1 MQTLNLIH
9 PELSNIPYKKMIFP
23 DGQPHL
29 VIEPESLTNT
39 PTEVKII
46 SRVSN
51 PADLLLVLF
60 AKNALEYLG
69 VQQINLTISYLM
81 AARMDRVMNPGEPFS
96 LKVVTQLI
104 NQAGFNRVDI
114 FDPHSEVSTA
124 LIDRSYSIPNHAFVK
139 DCIQTHLGTEQDY
152 WIISPDGGA
161 LKKIHKV
168 AEYLHAP
175 RVGECMKTRNIKTGK
190 LSGFKSMEDD
200 FNNLPCFIVDDICDG
215 GGTFSGV
222 GELLRQKNAGQ
233 VILIVSHGIFSKG
246 YSIPHIDHIYTTN
259 SFREIQAPE
268 IQVKQIMNYL
278 A

>member
-1 MQTLNLIH
+1 MTTLNLLY
-9 PELSNIPYKKMIFP
+9 PEQSNIPYKKMIFP

-29 VIEPESLTNT
+29 VIEPESLDKKPN
-39 PTEVKII
+39 EVKII
-46 SRVSN
+46 SRISN

-69 VQQINLTISYLM
+69 VQTINLTITYLM

-96 LKVVTQLI
+96 LKVVAQLL
-104 NQAGFNRVDI
+104 NQARFNRVDI

-124 LIDRSYSIPNHAFVK
+124 LIDHAYPIPNHAFVK
-139 DCIQTHLGTEQDY
+139 DCIQQHLGEQQDF

-168 AEYLHAP
+168 AEYLHTT
-175 RVGECMKTRNIKTGK
+175 RVGECMKTRDIKTGK

-200 FNNLPCFIVDDICDG
+200 FGNLPCFIVDDICDG

-222 GELLRQKNAGQ
+222 GEVLRQKNAGEI
-233 VILIVSHGIFSKG
+233 ILIISHGIFSKG
-246 YSIPHIDHIYTTN
+246 YTINHIDHIYTTN
-259 SFREIQAPE
+259 SFREIDAPE
-268 IQVKQIMNYL
+268 IKVKQILDYL
-278 A
+278 E